1 LAQAAFP
8 EHPRFWHGDAEHFE
22 AGSYIVMMNQ
32 TATSEIL
39 QRLATHYAA
48 VHVYEI
54 HETFKGFSAK
64 LTEEQLAFVLEED
77 FVEWVE
83 PNQIVFASNLEAC
96 NQVENNA
103 PWGLDR
109 VTAPSPNAINNKLH
123 YKAND
128 GNGVDVYVIDTGI
141 RVTHDEFKISGGGS
155 RAVWGYNAVSGSTN
169 TDLNGHGT
177 HVASTAV
184 GNNYGFAKKAIVY
197 AVKVLGDNGSGTNAG
212 VIAGVQWAADR
223 AKSSGRPS
231 VGNMSLG
238 GSISAALDNAVN
250 AAISGGFLM
259 AVAAGNDNINAC
271 LASPARASSA
281 ITVGSTQLS
290 ASGTNQID
298 ARSSFSNFG
307 SCVNIFAPGSAILGA
322 WYDCDSCT
330 RTISGTS
337 MASPHVC
344 GIIADI
350 LTENPSYTQ
359 ANALTKL
366 QQWAQSGLISLG
378 CSNDVCTQSP
388 NLLLHRPDCSF

>member
-1 LAQAAFP
+1 LSHARR
-8 EHPRFWHGDAEHFE
+8 EGHISHGVAENDE
-22 AGSYIVMMNQ
+22 VSGV
-32 TATSEIL
+32 
-39 QRLATHYAA
+39 
-48 VHVYEI
+48 
-54 HETFKGFSAK
+54 
-64 LTEEQLAFVLEED
+64 VLEED